1 MVRQTPEGAL
11 IRTHVA
17 EETELVILPP
27 EAAVIGTRGPLLGPA
42 KNKDGLGPG
51 LGAGPRES

>member
-1 MVRQTPEGAL
+1 MVRQTPKGAL
-11 IRTHVA
+11 ICTHVA

-51 LGAGPRES
+51 LGAGPR